1 MQRLTEGT
9 GSNALV
15 FEFPDEWKVLKYDNS
30 EFYKEKVLKCQGT
43 KAVDFLVIDD
53 DRQLWIEVKNFR
65 NYAEENRLRLDSNIN
80 NVPGLTETLAHII
93 DNEWEKT
100 VAVSRKKLFIADE
113 IALKVRDTCAGVFG
127 AAIQGDIEL
136 QDFATALQAH
146 QAIHVVLFLQQDES
160 LDNRDDFRRMA
171 QRIGDKIR
179 QQLIFINATVE
190 VVNRNTLSAN
200 AQWRVV

>member
-1 MQRLTEGT
+1 MQQLTEGT

-15 FEFPDEWKVLKYDNS
+15 FEFPNEWKVLKYDDS

-43 KAVDFLVIDD
+43 KAVDFLVIEQN
-53 DRQLWIEVKNFR
+53 RQLWIEVKNFR
-65 NYAEENRLRLDSNIN
+65 NYAADNLLRLDSNESH
-80 NVPGLTETLAHII
+80 VLGLTETRTHIMENGW
-93 DNEWEKT
+93 DRT
-100 VAVSRKKLFIADE
+100 VVVSRKQHFIADE

-146 QAIHVVLFLQQDES
+146 QAIHVVLFLQQNVALE
-160 LDNRDDFRRMA
+160 NPRDFRRMA
-171 QRIGDKIR
+171 QRIGDKII
-179 QQLIFINATVE
+179 QQLGFINATVE
-190 VVNRNTLSAN
+190 VVNRNTLSVN